1 MVSIETPDNDMCTI
15 SSVPLSMITAPRAF
29 SLFTAYQILMSN
41 SCFYNSTIDISR
53 KIWYNK
59 SNQQTV
65 LCIKKEVKQNECNYA
80 KNR

>member
-1 MVSIETPDNDMCTI
+1 VTDIGTDISAHLSII
-15 SSVPLSMITAPRAF
+15 AAMIPF
-29 SLFTAYQILMSN
+29 SLFTAYQILMSK

-59 SNQQTV
+59 SNQQAV

-80 KNR
+80 QNR